1 LTIGIESSSKPACGQ
16 LAWGPAQRHIV
27 VSDESGLGAIERL
40 LATACATADEPIR
53 VYVLGREHR
62 IGSLLRASSAS
73 IEVHAEEPGF
83 SAAFSA
89 CIDTA
94 PAASRLYVAG
104 SESFLSLV
112 RQLASDR
119 GFAAD
124 TMLAEL
130 AGSSARRAQCA
141 HCKTVYED
149 IAYRA
154 FDCARCQVTLI
165 VRDHYSRR
173 IGAYQA
179 VVLHPSDPNM
189 PALRQELLQWTP
201 RRF

>member
-1 LTIGIESSSKPACGQ
+1 MTIGIESSSKPAYGQ

-27 VSDESGLGAIERL
+27 VSDEAGLVAIERL
-40 LATACATADEPIR
+40 LATACATGDESIR

-62 IGSLLRASSAS
+62 IGSPLRASTAS
-73 IEVHAEEPGF
+73 LEVHAEGPGF
-83 SAAFSA
+83 SSALSA
-89 CIDTA
+89 CMDTA

-112 RQLASDR
+112 RRLASDR
-119 GFAAD
+119 GLAAD

-130 AGSSARRAQCA
+130 AGSGARRAQCV
-141 HCKTVYED
+141 HCKTVSDD

-154 FDCARCQVTLI
+154 FDCARCHVTLI

-179 VVLHPSDPNM
+179 VVLHPSDPNI
-189 PALRQELLQWTP
+189 PALRQELL
-201 RRF
+201 